1 MTAHAELS
9 NADAGELAWRI
20 SDEIGRLSVDIA
32 DVVGDVQQVSRLID
46 SQTEQFHVIA
56 DATKEI
62 VASNLQIAGMAAET
76 QRMAKQ
82 AHHDVDASHGEL
94 TKSLTDIGELV
105 EAVKAIGDQLAAFET
120 AMQSVAKVSAE
131 IGQIARHT
139 NILSLNATIEAA
151 RAGEA
156 GRGFAV
162 VAHEVKALAKQTSGA
177 TDEIARTLAALT
189 TQMKQLG
196 ERMSAGMQSTE
207 RVRQSATTIST
218 AMQTVG
224 EAVTRVDQNAD
235 SIARMTETIGQQAG
249 SFGQTVQ
256 DLNAGVDQSNAALK
270 AASTRIDRTLTGAE
284 SIMMLTATSGFET
297 ADSKFIA
304 AAVEVARQIEQVFA
318 DAVVR
323 GEIRVD
329 DLFDKQLQPIQ
340 GSDPVQYMTRYIP
353 FLDRVL
359 PQLHD
364 PIMALDER
372 MVFCATT
379 DHNQLIPTHNPKFRQ
394 PLSSDP
400 IWNAAHCRNRRQ
412 YLDKTAQ
419 AVARST
425 APFLLQTYRR
435 DMGGGV
441 FVLMKDASAPIR
453 IDGRLWGGLRVCYK
467 A

>member
-1 MTAHAELS
+1 MNVHAESPQL
-9 NADAGELAWRI
+9 DAGRLAWDI

-32 DVVGDVQQVSRLID
+32 DVVGDVQRISHLID
-46 SQTEQFHVIA
+46 SQAEQFHAIA
-56 DATKEI
+56 DATQEI
-62 VASNLQIAGMAAET
+62 VASNRKIADMAAET
-76 QRMAKQ
+76 QRVARQ
-82 AHHDVDASHGEL
+82 AHQDVDASHGEL
-94 TKSLTDIGELV
+94 NRSLDDIAELV
-105 EAVKAIGDQLAAFET
+105 EAVNAIGAQLATFET

-196 ERMSAGMQSTE
+196 ERMAAGMQSTE
-207 RVRQSATTIST
+207 RVRRSATTIST

-224 EAVTRVDQNAD
+224 DAVTRVDRNAD
-235 SIARMTETIGQQAG
+235 AIAQMTEAIGQQAG
-249 SFGQTVQ
+249 GFAQTVSE
-256 DLNAGVDQSNAALK
+256 LNTGVDQSNAALK
-270 AASTRIDRTLTGAE
+270 AASGRIDRTLAGAE

-297 ADSKFIA
+297 ADTKFIS
-304 AAVEVARQIEQVFA
+304 AAVEVAGQIERVFA
-318 DAVVR
+318 EALAR
-323 GEIRVD
+323 GEIGEA
-329 DLFDKQLQPIQ
+329 DLFDKDLQPIQ

-359 PQLHD
+359 PPLHD
-364 PIMALDER
+364 PVMALDER
-372 MVFCATT
+372 MVFCAAT
-379 DHNQLIPTHNPKFRQ
+379 DHNQLIPTHNPQFRQ
-394 PLSSDP
+394 PLSGDP
-400 IWNAAHCRNRRQ
+400 VWNAAHCRNRRK

-419 AVARST
+419 AVARSA

-453 IDGRLWGGLRVCYK
+453 VNGRVWGGLRVCYK